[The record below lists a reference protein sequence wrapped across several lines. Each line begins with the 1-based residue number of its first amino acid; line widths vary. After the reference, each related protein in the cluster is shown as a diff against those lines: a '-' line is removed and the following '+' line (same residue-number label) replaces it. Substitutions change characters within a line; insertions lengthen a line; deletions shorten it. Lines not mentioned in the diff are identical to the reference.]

1 MAEIDSALQ
10 IPNQEAPS
18 EENLL
23 VGHLRRIED
32 DRAGNYA
39 IHIHMSELRPHYRQ
53 PHYLRVASRAF
64 DALVINFDVTLYSLI
79 NTDMVLICHEV
90 PVEEIDPPLYK
101 LRALFNEDPLTFGEE
116 GSLDDRFTTWY
127 DLSQPADF
135 STFLSVAEQLETE
148 SLGLKRTAGEGRQ
161 QTMAGAPLDP
171 TNLTAINARLQGVR
185 IADLIRQQTA
195 VVIRPDAKGDVLFR
209 ETYVAMGEL
218 QKRIAPSVNLFA
230 NPWLFQYL
238 TETLD
243 RRVLSVIA
251 QRDMKGIKE
260 AISLNLNIGTVLS
273 PGFQNFHEK
282 ARDASEKFII
292 EVQTIDIFSDMGS
305 FAFARDWLRDNGYR
319 VLIDGLN
326 PLSLQFFDPG
336 LLGGDFVK
344 VSWSRESIRGENEE
358 RIDELRDVVAN
369 ADKTRVVLARVDSE
383 EAVNWGLSIGI
394 QRFQGHY
401 VDKIVSA
408 MNVKG
413 II

>member
-39 IHIHMSELRPHYRQ
+39 IHIHISELRPNYRQ

-64 DALVINFDVTLYSLI
+64 DTLLIGFEVTLYSLL
-79 NTDMVLICHEV
+79 NTDKVLICSEV
-90 PVEEIDPPLYK
+90 PVEEIDPSLYK
-101 LRALFNEDPLTFGEE
+101 LRTLFNEDPLTFGEE

-135 STFLSVAEQLETE
+135 ATLLSVAEELESE
-148 SLGLKRTAGEGRQ
+148 SLGFKHKAGEGRQ
-161 QTMAGAPLDP
+161 KAMAGAPLDP
-171 TNLTAINARLQGVR
+171 TNLTAINARLQGIR

-195 VVIRPDAKGDVLFR
+195 VVILPDAKGEILFR
-209 ETYVAMGEL
+209 ETYVAMSEL

-230 NPWLFQYL
+230 NPWLFQHL

-251 QRDMKGIKE
+251 QRDMNKITE
-260 AISLNLNIGTVLS
+260 TISLNLNVGTVLS
-273 PGFQNFHEK
+273 PGFQNFHKK
-282 ARDASEKFII
+282 ARDVSEKFII
-292 EVQTIDIFSDMGS
+292 EMQTIDIFSDMGS
-305 FAFARDWLRDNGYR
+305 YSFARDWLRDNGYR

-326 PLSLQFFDPG
+326 SLSLQFFDPG

-344 VSWSRESIRGENEE
+344 ISWSREPVRSENDE
-358 RIDELRDVVAN
+358 RIEELRDVVAN
-369 ADKTRVVLARVDSE
+369 ADKNRVILARVDSE
-383 EAVNWGLSIGI
+383 EAVNWGLALGI

-401 VDKIVSA
+401 VDKILAAMSA
-408 MNVKG
+408 KG

>member
-1 MAEIDSALQ
+1 MAEIDTALQ

-18 EENLL
+18 EVSLL

-64 DALVINFDVTLYSLI
+64 DALVINFDVTLYSLT
-79 NTDMVLICHEV
+79 NTDLVLICHEA

-101 LRALFNEDPLTFGEE
+101 LRALFSEDPLTFGEE

-135 STFLSVAEQLETE
+135 STFLSVAEEMETD
-148 SLGLKRTAGEGRQ
+148 SLDLTRKAGEGRQ
-161 QTMAGAPLDP
+161 QAMAGAPLDP
-171 TNLTAINARLQGVR
+171 SNLTAINARLQDIR

-195 VVIRPDAKGDVLFR
+195 VVIRPDAEGEVLFR
-209 ETYVAMGEL
+209 ENYVAMDEL
-218 QKRIAPSVNLFA
+218 QKRIAPGINLFA

-238 TETLD
+238 SETLD
-243 RRVLSVIA
+243 RRILSVIA
-251 QRDMKGIKE
+251 QRDMKGMKE
-260 AISLNLNIGTVLS
+260 AISLNLNIATILS

-282 ARDASEKFII
+282 AREASEKIII
-292 EVQTIDIFSDMGS
+292 EMQTIDIFSDMSG
-305 FAFARDWLRDNGYR
+305 FAYARDWLRDNGYR

-344 VSWSRESIRGENEE
+344 ISWNRESIHGEHDE
-358 RIDELRDVVAN
+358 RIDELREVVKN
-369 ADKTRVVLARVDSE
+369 ADKTRVVLARVDSD
-383 EAVNWGLSIGI
+383 EAVNWGLSLGI

-401 VDKIVSA
+401 VDKIVDA
-408 MNVKG
+408 MTVKG

>member
-18 EENLL
+18 EASLL

-64 DALVINFDVTLYSLI
+64 DALVINFEATLYSLT
-79 NTDMVLICHEV
+79 NSDMVLICHEM

-101 LRALFNEDPLTFGEE
+101 LRALFSEDPLTFGEE

-135 STFLSVAEQLETE
+135 STFLSVAEELETE
-148 SLGLKRTAGEGRQ
+148 SLDLARKGGAGRQ
-161 QTMAGAPLDP
+161 PAKAGAPLDP
-171 TNLTAINARLQGVR
+171 TNLTAINARLQDVP

-195 VVIRPDAKGDVLFR
+195 VVIRPDAKGEVLFR
-209 ETYVAMGEL
+209 ENYVAMDEL
-218 QKRIAPSVNLFA
+218 QKRIAPGINLFA

-238 TETLD
+238 SETLD
-243 RRVLSVIA
+243 RRILSEIA
-251 QRDMKGIKE
+251 QRDMNGMKE
-260 AISLNLNIGTVLS
+260 AISLNLNITTILS

-282 ARDASEKFII
+282 AREVSEKII
-292 EVQTIDIFSDMGS
+292 VEMQTIDIFSDMGG
-305 FAFARDWLRDNGYR
+305 FAYARDWLRDNGYR

-326 PLSLQFFDPG
+326 PLSLQFFDPS

-344 VSWSRESIRGENEE
+344 ISWSRESIRGEHDE
-358 RIDELRDVVAN
+358 RIDELREIVKN
-369 ADKTRVVLARVDSE
+369 ADKTRVVLARVDSD
-383 EAVNWGLSIGI
+383 EAVNWGLSLGI
-394 QRFQGHY
+394 QSFQGHY
-401 VDKIVSA
+401 VDKIVDA
-408 MNVKG
+408 MIAKG